1 LDTSGFDRLTRALGT
16 PSRRGLSRIL
26 GGLLLAAPL
35 GFILDFVDAEARK
48 KKRKKKSRRCKG
60 GKKKCGKQCILNT
73 ECCVD
78 EDCPTGGTCENGA
91 CLCPSGETACDEICA
106 DLVIDG
112 ANCGACG
119 IACDTDTC
127 VNGACTCVIAEDCPE
142 NCFSCVDRL
151 QGEKACLSTFA
162 GNLACDTDDDCPLGT
177 FCGVSA
183 VGPRCSNPCAG

>member
-1 LDTSGFDRLTRALGT
+1 MNASHFDLLTHALAT
-16 PSRRGLSRIL
+16 APRRRFSQALVS
-26 GGLLLAAPL
+26 LLLATPPSVARNATDVV
-35 GFILDFVDAEARK
+35 GKKKHRK
-48 KKRKKKSRRCKG
+48 KKNKCKG
-60 GKKKCGKQCILNT
+60 GKKKCGKQCILKT

-78 EDCPTGGTCENGA
+78 KDCPIGGACENGA

-119 IACDTDTC
+119 IACDTGAC

-142 NCFSCVDRL
+142 NCAACVVRV
-151 QGEKACLSTFA
+151 QGEKACVSTFA
-162 GNLACDTDDDCPLGT
+162 GDLVCDTDDDCPLGT